1 MSANSEVLISGQT
14 GERITIRRVTAIG
27 PEGWFDAE
35 VEVRCDGWHGKFRA
49 SFMQGELSRFARE
62 LRILY
67 KQLNGKAILAP
78 MEPNLELS
86 FTGDGKGHVEVKGT
100 ARNNFHTGTKLSFR
114 LDLDQTYLPAIA
126 TALADADS

>member
-1 MSANSEVLISGQT
+1 
-14 GERITIRRVTAIG
+14 
-27 PEGWFDAE
+27 
-35 VEVRCDGWHGKFRA
+35 VRQGK
-49 SFMQGELSRFARE
+49 LSRFARE

-67 KQLNGKAILAP
+67 EQLNGKAILAP

-86 FTGDGKGHVEVKGT
+86 FTGDEKGHVEVKGT